1 MSHHDKFSFPF
12 SSISDDDFANQ
23 FQANVKSHNFV
34 LPDASLLNSLFSN
47 FLRDNPDCTS
57 DDDVETTLF
66 PSDGIKYITSDSAFS
81 FQQFEFNNHN
91 FTALSLNIRSINN
104 YKNFAKLEALLSSLN
119 FSPTIISVSETWL
132 RQSHSSCQP
141 ILPGYT
147 FVTNS
152 RSRHRGG
159 GVGFFVHSKVKFSIR
174 SDLNIM
180 VEKIFE
186 SLFIDVQIG
195 PKTLTCG
202 TIYRSPS
209 RNQDAHSSFINLL
222 TSTLTKIKQSSD
234 CFLFGDFNYNIL
246 DTEANLTSEFVDLMF
261 EHAYFPV
268 IKKPTRITSTNATVL
283 DHIWTNVISSQ
294 SIKAGILTYEISDH
308 LLSCS

>member
-47 FLRDNPDCTS
+47 FSPDNPDCTP

-66 PSDGIKYITSDSAFS
+66 PSDETEYITSDSAFS

-91 FTALSLNIRSINN
+91 FTAISLNIKSINN

-132 RQSHSSCQP
+132 RQSQSSYQP

-159 GVGFFVHSKVKFSIR
+159 GVGFFVHS
-174 SDLNIM
+174 
-180 VEKIFE
+180 
-186 SLFIDVQIG
+186 
-195 PKTLTCG
+195 
-202 TIYRSPS
+202 
-209 RNQDAHSSFINLL
+209 
-222 TSTLTKIKQSSD
+222 
-234 CFLFGDFNYNIL
+234 
-246 DTEANLTSEFVDLMF
+246 
-261 EHAYFPV
+261 
-268 IKKPTRITSTNATVL
+268 
-283 DHIWTNVISSQ
+283 
-294 SIKAGILTYEISDH
+294 
-308 LLSCS
+308 